1 MPAAV
6 SLPLLDLCHFLRE
19 AKPYLCSDGLKW
31 AGRGQRR
38 NNQVSS
44 SALQWL
50 IPRLLKGQTFMLM
63 NVNAL
68 SSESHT
74 LPFPNLPHQ
83 PMKQQ
88 GLQAGLIRAGR
99 GKWEGEGLWF

>member
-1 MPAAV
+1 
-6 SLPLLDLCHFLRE
+6 
-19 AKPYLCSDGLKW
+19 
-31 AGRGQRR
+31 
-38 NNQVSS
+38 
-44 SALQWL
+44 
-50 IPRLLKGQTFMLM
+50 MLM

-88 GLQAGLIRAGR
+88 GLQAGLIRAGK
-99 GKWEGEGLWF
+99 GEWKGEGLWF